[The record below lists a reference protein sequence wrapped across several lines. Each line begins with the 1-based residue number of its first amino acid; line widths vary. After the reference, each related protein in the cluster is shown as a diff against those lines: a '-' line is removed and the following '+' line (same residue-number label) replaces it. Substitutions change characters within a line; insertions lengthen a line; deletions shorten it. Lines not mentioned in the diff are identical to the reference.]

1 METMEIK
8 MMIGKVETL
17 KDIVHPGI
25 YYVKD
30 MDVIYLERVSII
42 PKFKKNPHIALHNFL
57 NSNE

>member
-1 METMEIK
+1 MEIK

-30 MDVIYLERVSII
+30 MDVIHLERVSII